1 LLQVLRTT
9 RPDVVHV
16 HDPHATGAGVCAVR
30 MVGAGRPRLVA
41 SRRVPLPLRGTLSRL
56 KFGACDRVL
65 AVSRAVAEGLIRN
78 GLSPDR
84 VTLVHDG
91 VPDRLLAVRG
101 EDLAR
106 ELRLPLGSRVIGN
119 VAALTEH
126 KDHDTLLMAM
136 RRVLQVV
143 PDALLLI
150 AGEGPLRSRLE
161 SEARKRGLGER
172 CVFTGFR
179 SDVDRLMSCFSVFSL
194 TSRIEGLGTTLLD
207 AMCFSRPVVA
217 TATGGIPEAVRHGE
231 TGLLVPVG
239 NAQALAAALV
249 DLLTDEAL
257 RLAMGQAGR
266 RLFEQRFTV
275 ARMVEGTLRV
285 YDELCGSLARKPAAQ
300 GLGTATVPL
309 QFPLGRFR
317 YSSRNLR
324 ASSKAS
330 AGTIV
335 PRTLG

>member
-1 LLQVLRTT
+1 
-9 RPDVVHV
+9 
-16 HDPHATGAGVCAVR
+16 
-30 MVGAGRPRLVA
+30 
-41 SRRVPLPLRGTLSRL
+41 
-56 KFGACDRVL
+56 
-65 AVSRAVAEGLIRN
+65 VAEGLIRN

-91 VPDRLLAVRG
+91 VPDRLLAVQG
-101 EDLAR
+101 EVLAR

-119 VAALTEH
+119 IAALTEH
-126 KDHDTLLMAM
+126 KDHDTLLTAM

-150 AGEGPLRSRLE
+150 VGEGPLRSRLE
-161 SEARKRGLGER
+161 SEARKQGLGER

-194 TSRIEGLGTTLLD
+194 TSRLEGLGTTLLD
-207 AMCFSRPVVA
+207 AMCVSRPVVA

-239 NAQALAAALV
+239 DSESLAAALV
-249 DLLTDEAL
+249 DLLTDETS

-266 RLFEQRFTV
+266 RLFEQRFTA

-285 YDELCGSLARKPAAQ
+285 YDEVCGSLALEPAAQ

-309 QFPLGRFR
+309 QSPLGRLR

-330 AGTIV
+330 PGTIV